1 MFNAVVRLLARKSEF
16 LTVDQ
21 TVLVA
26 VKVAV
31 TGHQRVERPGGR
43 RDVPRRKQQLH
54 TVEHAI
60 AVRVNVVRV
69 GRHAREVGL
78 VFREEIPEGRRGRN
92 TRPLLKRKG
101 DTDGGHE
108 PLR

>member
-1 MFNAVVRLLARKSEF
+1 MFNAVVRLLAGEGEF

-54 TVEHAI
+54 TVKHAVP
-60 AVRVNVVRV
+60 VRVHVVRV

-78 VFREEIPEGRRGRN
+78 VFREEVTKRRRGRN
-92 TRPLLKRKG
+92 TRPLLKSEG